1 VIVGVVFIP
10 AAPLLCPDV
19 DIEDLLVDERDAS
32 IELVLEFT
40 QDAKQVV
47 VIGSGDRTHWFNQGG
62 IGSTRGFGGLLDYS
76 IGTGTQRLPQA
87 LTIAAAVLNGAN
99 WAGKVVGLEVA
110 HDSTAKEREDLGRE
124 VAAKSA
130 ELETLVVVVGDGSA
144 TRTEKAP
151 GYVQP
156 DAASFDEAMAR
167 AINEADI
174 HAILDVDQ
182 EQADR
187 LWCRGIPAWQV
198 VANAV
203 DQMQGML
210 ILESAPFGVN
220 YLVASW
226 RP

>member
-1 VIVGVVFIP
+1 MIIGVVFIP
-10 AAPLLCPDV
+10 AAPLLSPDV
-19 DIEDLLVDERDAS
+19 DIEELLVDERDAS

-40 QDAKQVV
+40 QDAEQVI
-47 VIGSGDRTHWFNQGG
+47 VIGSGDRTHWFHQGG
-62 IGSTRGFGGLLDYS
+62 IGSTRGFGGLLDYALGS
-76 IGTGTQRLPQA
+76 GTEQLPQP
-87 LTIAAAVLNGAN
+87 LTIAAAILNGAH
-99 WAGKVVGLEVA
+99 WAGNVIGLEAA
-110 HDSTAKEREDLGRE
+110 HDSTASDRKNLGRE
-124 VAAKSA
+124 VARKA
-130 ELETLVVVVGDGSA
+130 EALATLIVVVGDGSA

-167 AINEADI
+167 AIDEADI
-174 HAILDVDQ
+174 EAILDVDQ

-203 DQMQGML
+203 GQMQGIL

>member
-1 VIVGVVFIP
+1 MIIGIVFIP

-19 DIEDLLVDERDAS
+19 DIEELLVDERDAS
-32 IELVLEFT
+32 IELILEFT
-40 QDAKQVV
+40 QDAQQVI
-47 VIGSGDRTHWFNQGG
+47 VIGSGDRTHWFDQGG
-62 IGSTRGFGGLLDYS
+62 VGSTRGFGGLLDYGL
-76 IGTGTQRLPQA
+76 GTGTVKLPQP
-87 LTIAAAVLNGAN
+87 LTIAAAILSGAN
-99 WAGKVVGLEVA
+99 WSGATIGLEVA
-110 HDSTAKEREDLGRE
+110 HDSTADDRKKLGSE
-124 VAAKSA
+124 VALKAD
-130 ELETLVVVVGDGSA
+130 ELATLVVVVGDGSA

-167 AINEADI
+167 AINEADVY
-174 HAILDVDQ
+174 AILDVDQ

-198 VANAV
+198 AANAAG
-203 DQMQGML
+203 QMQGTL

>member
-1 VIVGVVFIP
+1 MIIGVVFIP

-19 DIEDLLVDERDAS
+19 DIEELLVDERDAS

-40 QDAKQVV
+40 QDAQQVL
-47 VIGSGDRTHWFNQGG
+47 VIGSGDETRWFEDGG
-62 IGSTRGFGGLLDYS
+62 VGSTRGFGGLLEYAL
-76 IGTGTQRLPQA
+76 GTGSKRLPQA
-87 LTIAAAVLNGAN
+87 LTIGAAVLNGAH
-99 WAGKVVGLEVA
+99 WSGRVMALEVG
-110 HDSTAKEREDLGRE
+110 HSSNTDDRKRLGSE
-124 VAAKSA
+124 VAAKAA
-130 ELETLVVVVGDGSA
+130 ELATLVVVVGDGSA

-156 DAASFDEAMAR
+156 DAASFDVAMAR
-167 AINEADI
+167 AINEADT

-182 EQADR
+182 DQADR

-198 VANAV
+198 VSNAV
-203 DQMQGML
+203 GQMQGTL

>member
-1 VIVGVVFIP
+1 MIIGVVFIP

-32 IELVLEFT
+32 IELVLEFVL
-40 QDAKQVV
+40 DAQQVI
-47 VIGSGDRTHWFNQGG
+47 VIGSGERTHWFNQGG
-62 IGSTRGFGGLLDYS
+62 IGSTRGFGGLFDYS
-76 IGTGTQRLPQA
+76 LGSGSERLPQV
-87 LTIAAAVLNGAN
+87 LTIAAAVLAGAN
-99 WAGKVVGLEVA
+99 WTGSVVGLEVA
-110 HDSTAKEREDLGRE
+110 PDSNTQQREVLGRE
-124 VAAKSA
+124 VAAKAA
-130 ELETLVVVVGDGSA
+130 ELNTLVVVVGDGSA

-167 AINEADI
+167 AINEADT

-198 VANAV
+198 VAHAV
-203 DQMQGML
+203 DPMEGAL

>member
-110 HDSTAKEREDLGRE
+110 HDASAKEREDLGRE

>member
-1 VIVGVVFIP
+1 MIIGVVFIP

-19 DIEDLLVDERDAS
+19 DIEELLVDERDAS
-32 IELVLEFT
+32 IELVLELS
-40 QDAKQVV
+40 QDAEQLL
-47 VIGSGDRTHWFNQGG
+47 VIGSGDATRWLEDGG
-62 IGSTRGFGGLLDYS
+62 IGSTRGFGGLRDYALGS
-76 IGTGTQRLPQA
+76 GSKPLAQS
-87 LTIAAAVLNGAN
+87 LTIGAAVVNGAHWVGSAMALEVGYSSSSDERKRLGEDVTAKAAALP
-99 WAGKVVGLEVA
+99 
-110 HDSTAKEREDLGRE
+110 
-124 VAAKSA
+124 
-130 ELETLVVVVGDGSA
+130 TLVVVVGDGSA

-167 AINEADI
+167 AINEADTP
-174 HAILDVDQ
+174 AILDVDQ

-203 DQMQGML
+203 GQMQGTL
-210 ILESAPFGVN
+210 IMESAPFGVN